1 MSTSALT
8 RASAFRT
15 ADPAAAHEHVATTF
29 AHHDLRLDERAGI
42 DFTLESVRS
51 ERLTVGR
58 MTYGTSARLDGPPM
72 QSCYHVN
79 LVTTGQSTVQQ
90 HGERRSFGAGQ
101 AGVAFVHDAPLSIRW
116 SADAAHFHINLRREP
131 FEHHAARLLGR
142 RDTQPVRF
150 DLTFRI
156 DSPAGDALMA
166 ATRFVYAELAREGGV
181 STMPLACRD
190 LESTLM
196 TQVLLTAPSQLTPAL
211 TGSAPSI
218 GPARI
223 REAVAYIHAHPD
235 ADISTAELA
244 ARAGVTARALQL
256 GFRDAVGMS
265 PSAYVRA
272 VRLDRVRDELASGGA
287 VSVSDTAM
295 RWGFFHLGRFA
306 RHYRERFG
314 ELPSETAAA
323 PNR

>member
-1 MSTSALT
+1 MPAAPVTCAN
-8 RASAFRT
+8 AFRT
-15 ADPAAAHEHVATTF
+15 ADPAAAHAHVAATF
-29 AHHDLRLDERAGI
+29 AHHELRLDERTGI
-42 DFTLESVRS
+42 DFALESVRT

-58 MTYGTSARLDGPPM
+58 MTYGTTARLDGPPM

-79 LVTTGQSTVQQ
+79 LVVTGNSTVQQ

-116 SADAAHFHINLRREP
+116 SADAEHFHINLRRDPLER
-131 FEHHAARLLGR
+131 HAAHLLGR
-142 RDTQPVRF
+142 RDPEPVRF
-150 DLTFRI
+150 DLTFPT
-156 DSPAGDALMA
+156 DSPAGLALVA
-166 ATRFVYAELAREGGV
+166 ATRFVYTELAREGGL

-211 TGSAPSI
+211 TGSAPTI
-218 GPARI
+218 GSSRI
-223 REAVAYIHAHPD
+223 RDAVAYIHAHPD
-235 ADISTAELA
+235 ADVSTAELA
-244 ARAGVTARALQL
+244 ARAGVSARALQL

-272 VRLDRVRDELASGGA
+272 VRLDRVRDELTSGRA
-287 VSVSDTAM
+287 LSVSDTAM

-306 RHYRERFG
+306 RQYRERFG
-314 ELPSETAAA
+314 ELPSATTAL
-323 PNR
+323 R